1 MGLDCIVPFV
11 GGISPR
17 LAGCEAQPRPGRA
30 ADVQVLTE
38 QQKRGTSQ
46 KLTKSNSGRN
56 NHRRKEKLGKGKEG
70 ASQKSTGKK
79 KYENKKGE
87 GKSMKGKKGE
97 ERTRRWEKG
106 AVQRREEVM
115 KGKREKTK
123 NRQSKRW
130 GEKEEK

>member
-1 MGLDCIVPFV
+1 M

-38 QQKRGTSQ
+38 QRKRGTSQ

-87 GKSMKGKKGE
+87 GKSMKEGRGKNKEVGE
-97 ERTRRWEKG
+97 GSCTEKRGSYERE
-106 AVQRREEVM
+106 
-115 KGKREKTK
+115 KREDKKQT
-123 NRQSKRW
+123 
-130 GEKEEK
+130 E